1 MLKNVEIFGTAAEL
15 IEAARALIVS
25 TVVQAAAERGQSAVA
40 WAGGNTPRAVYQA
53 LAKENSR
60 ALVPWHK
67 LHSFWGDERM
77 VPPDH
82 ELSNFRMT
90 REALLDH
97 VEVPAGNIHRIQG
110 ELPPEEAAQ
119 QYRAELQR
127 YFENQEPIFDL
138 ILLGL
143 GDDGHTASLFPGTPA
158 VFETTQTA
166 TAVFAPPVSQ
176 WRVTLTL
183 PVINRARQV
192 VFLVAGK
199 AKAEIIAAL
208 SRLNQPE
215 ARWPASLVQPRPG
228 ELLWLLDAE
237 AASLL
242 PQRT

>member
-77 VPPDH
+77 VPPDD

-110 ELPPEEAAQ
+110 ELPPAEAAQ
-119 QYRAELQR
+119 AYRDELQH
-127 YFENQEPIFDL
+127 YFENHIPAFDL

-143 GDDGHTASLFPGTPA
+143 GADGHTASLFPGTSA
-158 VFETTQTA
+158 VLENMHTA
-166 TAVFAPPVSQ
+166 AAVFAPAMQQ

-183 PVINRARQV
+183 PVINRARRV
-192 VFLVAGK
+192 VFLVVGK
-199 AKAEIIAAL
+199 SKADIVATL
-208 SRLNQPE
+208 SNLRQPE
-215 ARWPASLVQPRPG
+215 AKWPAALVQPQPG